1 MLSNEEW
8 NGFIEDVCECETLS
22 PIQKTAVLCFWYDA
36 EMQGGGHSGYFD
48 CYPET
53 SPEELVAAVKTV
65 AYGEIADNYQR
76 ALDEGEKDGYTETDE
91 AYYGFEPSLFDCLRN
106 FVEKNKDEILR

>member
-8 NGFIEDVCECETLS
+8 NCFIDDVCERETLS

-36 EMQGGGHSGYFD
+36 EMQSGGHSGYLD

-53 SPEELVAAVKTV
+53 VPEELAAAIKTV
-65 AYGEIADNYQR
+65 AYEEIADNYQR
-76 ALDEGEKDGYTETDE
+76 ALHEGEKDSYSETDE
-91 AYYGFEPSLFDCLRN
+91 AYYAFEPSLFDCLRD
-106 FVEKNKDEILR
+106 FVDKNKDEILR

>member
-8 NGFIEDVCECETLS
+8 NRFIDDVCERETLS

-36 EMQGGGHSGYFD
+36 EMQSGGHSGYFD

-53 SPEELVAAVKTV
+53 IPEELIAAIKTV
-65 AYGEIADNYQR
+65 AYREIADNYQR
-76 ALDEGEKDGYTETDE
+76 ALNEGENDGYMETDK
-91 AYYGFEPSLFDCLRN
+91 AYYFFKPSLFDCLKD
-106 FVEKNKDEILR
+106 FVDKNKDEILR